1 MEHFYLNPTIVTR
14 GRWKCWTDS
23 NSNSFRQ
30 RLRRLVSQ
38 MVPPTCR
45 ILFPFT
51 PIILPRGSSIHSI
64 CAMSLSDWTF
74 SSTHGTLHVC
84 MFTRH
89 TESIFIGEEDKNG
102 RADNHQVVAGSRI
115 RRRRRNGQLQPDT
128 SMETT
133 PKQSVETRDTLMI
146 LVRICS

>member
-1 MEHFYLNPTIVTR
+1 MFSYTR
-14 GRWKCWTDS
+14 R
-23 NSNSFRQ
+23 
-30 RLRRLVSQ
+30 
-38 MVPPTCR
+38 
-45 ILFPFT
+45 
-51 PIILPRGSSIHSI
+51 
-64 CAMSLSDWTF
+64 
-74 SSTHGTLHVC
+74 TLHVC

-146 LVRICS
+146 LVEYRMKCKKNHPKTPILTLEDRLQCLQCCIDICFCVVEDTILYWLESYPVEYFILNVLIV